1 MSAACALARVRD
13 QALFLVDTQGLIA
26 SRNAGA
32 RLIPGCKADDPDAG
46 AQVMAA
52 SGANEARALLR
63 QRKPAV
69 IVSDPGMP
77 GCNGYDFMRPVRQ
90 FSDADSGCI
99 PAAAVSAY
107 LQLQDQQQALAAGSQ
122 KHLVKPVEPYTLI
135 VAVAKLANGAL
146 PTSTAGAERCG
157 GLPVGQPPPVQPPPV
172 SPRQANPAD
181 QTMPSKCRCARATS
195 SP

>member
-1 MSAACALARVRD
+1 
-13 QALFLVDTQGLIA
+13 
-26 SRNAGA
+26 
-32 RLIPGCKADDPDAG
+32 
-46 AQVMAA
+46 MAA
-52 SGANEARALLR
+52 SGANEARSLLR

-90 FSDADSGCI
+90 FSDADGGCI

-157 GLPVGQPPPVQPPPV
+157 GMPIGQFPSV
-172 SPRQANPAD
+172 SPRQSAPAS
-181 QTMPSKCRCARATS
+181 QTRQIKPCPRSAAARAPLRPLEMFALPCTLGCFPRAGGS
-195 SP
+195 R